1 MKAMIHYHPDKKS
14 FADSTFTEKDFYLRD
29 EITKVINAITADRGC
44 GQWFDEEQWFEEE
57 SKEKEE
63 ESKEKKEESAK
74 DNQKKT
80 DK

>member
-44 GQWFDEEQWFEEE
+44 GQWFDEE